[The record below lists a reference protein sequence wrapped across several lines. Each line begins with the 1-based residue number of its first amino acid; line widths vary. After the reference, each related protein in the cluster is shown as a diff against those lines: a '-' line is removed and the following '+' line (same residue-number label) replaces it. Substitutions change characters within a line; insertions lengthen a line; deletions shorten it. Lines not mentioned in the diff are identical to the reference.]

1 MVNELKNSD
10 ILYMK
15 RALLLAQTQGRYVS
29 PNPKVGAVLVK
40 NGKIIAEGA
49 HQQYGG
55 PHAEIVVLKKAGHK
69 AKGATLY
76 VTLEPC
82 SHYGKTPPCANAVIQ
97 AGIVKVVAGMKDPF
111 PLVSGKGFALL
122 RKVGIKVQTG
132 VLNRKA
138 KQINENFIFSMV
150 QQRPKVTLKAAMTLD
165 GKIATV
171 SGKSK
176 WITGPLALRKA
187 HQVRSSVDA
196 ILVGSR
202 TVFLDNPSLTVRL
215 PNYHRADGWPL
226 RVLLD
231 SNLQVKLSAK
241 IFQGSPKTLVFTSPK
256 ASFTREKALRQKG
269 IQVFRV
275 PLKGKMLSLEAV
287 LKTLYSLSIRSVL
300 VEGGA
305 ETHASFLKE
314 KLADELVLFIA
325 PKIFGGPSPGW
336 VGGDGILNPSKA
348 WMVRNTYVEKLGEDY
363 LLTACLRK

>member
-1 MVNELKNSD
+1 ME
-10 ILYMK
+10 
-15 RALLLAQTQGRYVS
+15 RALLLARTQGRYVT

-69 AKGATLY
+69 AEGATLY

-82 SHYGKTPPCANAVIQ
+82 SHYGKTPPCAHAVIK
-97 AGIVKVVAGMKDPF
+97 AGIIKVVAAMKDPY
-111 PLVSGKGFALL
+111 PLVAGKGFVLL
-122 RKVGIKVQTG
+122 RKAGIRVKVGLLETE
-132 VLNRKA
+132 A
-138 KQINENFIFSMV
+138 KELNENFVFSQV
-150 QQRPKVTLKAAMTLD
+150 HQRPKVILKAAVTLD

-187 HQVRSSVDA
+187 HQIRSSVDA

-202 TVFLDNPSLTVRL
+202 TAFLDNPSLTVRL
-215 PNYHRADGWPL
+215 PNYRREDGWPL

-231 SNLQVKLSAK
+231 SKLQIKLSAK
-241 IFQGSPKTLVFTSPK
+241 IFQGSSKTLVFTSPK
-256 ASFTREKALRQKG
+256 ASFSREKALQQKG
-269 IQVFRV
+269 IQVFRI
-275 PLKGKMLSLEAV
+275 PLKEKMLSLEAV

-314 KLADELVLFIA
+314 KMADDLALFIA
-325 PKIFGGPSPGW
+325 PKIFGGLAPGW
-336 VGGDGILNPSKA
+336 VGGVGALTPSKA
-348 WMVRNTYVEKLGEDY
+348 WMARNINIEKLGVDY
-363 LLTACLRK
+363 LLTARLRE